1 LKPDVVA
8 RQLKCLELRLAGDDF
23 ETIAKKLHYADK
35 SGPFHAVQAALKA
48 TLAET
53 AGEYRQVLLLRL
65 DRLLRSLDKGIRR
78 GSYRH
83 VLAALK
89 IEERRAKLLGLD
101 APEKHQLSIM
111 SIADL
116 VAELDKPDRQQ

>member
-1 LKPDVVA
+1 M
-8 RQLKCLELRLAGDDF
+8 KCLELRTAGKGF
-23 ETIAKKLHYADK
+23 AEIAKQLGYADA

-48 TLAET
+48 TLAE
-53 AGEYRQVLLLRL
+53 AAAEYRQVLLLRL
-65 DRLLRSLDKGIRR
+65 DRLLLAMDRGIRR
-78 GSYRH
+78 GSYHH

-101 APEKHQLSIM
+101 APEKHNLRIE

-116 VAELDKPDRQQ
+116 VAELDKPAAVDRQQ